1 MQLPSTRVSVIV
13 TVADPQLS
21 VAVNVAA
28 VGTASHSALTLAGAA
43 LKTGAVLSL
52 TVTVCDDVLVLPQR
66 SVAVQV
72 RVKM

>member
-21 VAVNVAA
+21 VAVKVAA
-28 VGTASHSALTLAGAA
+28 AGTLSHSAETLAGAA

-52 TVTVCDDVLVLPQR
+52 TVTVCDEVLLLPQR
-66 SVAVQV
+66 SVAVQT
-72 RVKM
+72 RVKV